1 MQAWS
6 TNDDQLMTRSPAVN
20 FLNEARSSHKIVFM
34 TRSSWLS
41 QFIACIIVAAVSI
54 LPLSSV
60 RAVENVRMAYISDS
74 PGSSAP
80 YWIAKE
86 AGFYKK
92 YGLDVELIFINGST
106 RGVQSLVARDIEFA
120 GAVGTSAIN
129 GKLAGGDIVIIDS
142 LVNTLPYY
150 IIGSP
155 KIKSPEDLKGRTLA
169 THIPGTSADFA
180 VRLAL
185 RKFGIDYKD
194 IQAVMVGGSTARVAA
209 VINGQTDFTMV
220 TEPGKIEGEKAGM
233 NLVID
238 MAKLKIPF
246 VFTCTVTSGKLIR
259 EQPKTVEALVKAV
272 AEAVH
277 FFKDNRK
284 DSIRIMDK
292 YIRGAKPNVLEGSWN
307 AYKELLEED
316 TAPSMA
322 GLSETLAV
330 QAAWDPK
337 AAKANARDFVDL
349 RFTKNL
355 KRSGFIDKLYGR
367 THMSHN

>member
-1 MQAWS
+1 MKKRILQFAIIFFVWS
-6 TNDDQLMTRSPAVN
+6 VISFAGRAD
-20 FLNEARSSHKIVFM
+20 
-34 TRSSWLS
+34 
-41 QFIACIIVAAVSI
+41 AAET
-54 LPLSSV
+54 V
-60 RAVENVRMAYISDS
+60 RLAYISDS

-106 RGVQSLVARDIEFA
+106 RGIQSLIAGDLDFA

-129 GKLAGGDIVIIDS
+129 GRLAGGDIFIVDS

-150 IIGSP
+150 IIGKPS
-155 KIKSPEDLKGRTLA
+155 IKSPEDLKGRTLA

-194 IQAVMVGGSTARVAA
+194 IRAVMVGGSTARVAA

-220 TEPGKIEGEKAGM
+220 TEPGKLQGENAGM
-233 NLVID
+233 KVIID

-246 VFTCTVTSGKLIR
+246 QFSCTVTSGKMIR
-259 EQPKTVEALVKAV
+259 QRPELVEKMVKAL
-272 AEAVH
+272 ANAVH
-277 FFKDNRK
+277 FFKTNK
-284 DSIRIMDK
+284 KESIRIMSK
-292 YIRGAKPNVLEGSWN
+292 YTRGATPEVLEGSWA
-307 AYKELLEED
+307 AYAELLEANLHPTLE
-316 TAPSMA
+316 
-322 GLSETLAV
+322 GLSDTLAV

-337 AAKANARDFVDL
+337 AASAKAQDFVDL
-349 RFTKNL
+349 RFVNNL
-355 KRSGFIDKLYGR
+355 KRSGFFDKLYGQ
-367 THMSHN
+367 TQMTGS

>member
-1 MQAWS
+1 MRKRTLWLVGLTA
-6 TNDDQLMTRSPAVN
+6 
-20 FLNEARSSHKIVFM
+20 I
-34 TRSSWLS
+34 SWLFFWTS
-41 QFIACIIVAAVSI
+41 SGTASE
-54 LPLSSV
+54 SV
-60 RAVENVRMAYISDS
+60 RLAYISDS

-80 YWIAKE
+80 YWIAKD

-106 RGVQSLVARDIEFA
+106 RGIQSLIAGDLDFT

-129 GKLAGGDIVIIDS
+129 GKLAGGDIYITDS

-150 IIGSP
+150 IIGKP
-155 KIKSPEDLKGRTLA
+155 TIKSAEDLKGRTLA

-194 IQAVMVGGSTARVAA
+194 IRAVMVGGATARVAA

-220 TEPGKIEGEKAGM
+220 TEPGKLQGENAGM
-233 NLVID
+233 KVIID

-246 VFTCTVTSGKLIR
+246 QFSCTVASGKMIR
-259 EQPKTVEALVKAV
+259 DNPKLVETMVKSL

-277 FFKDNRK
+277 FFKTQK
-284 DSIRIMDK
+284 KESISIMAK
-292 YIRGAKPNVLEGSWN
+292 YTRGASPKVLEGSWD
-307 AYKELLEED
+307 AYSELLEDDLHPTLE
-316 TAPSMA
+316 
-322 GLSETLAV
+322 GLSDTLAV

-337 AAKANARDFVDL
+337 AGKAKAQEIVDL
-349 RFTKNL
+349 RFVDNL
-355 KRSGFIDKLYGR
+355 KRSGFFDRLYER
-367 THMSHN
+367 TNVSHK

>member
-1 MQAWS
+1 MPKKISLATQAI
-6 TNDDQLMTRSPAVN
+6 AV
-20 FLNEARSSHKIVFM
+20 L
-34 TRSSWLS
+34 
-41 QFIACIIVAAVSI
+41 IVAATSLFV
-54 LPLSSV
+54 PAPT
-60 RAVENVRMAYISDS
+60 RADQKIRMAYISDS

-86 AGFYKK
+86 AGLYKK

-106 RGVQSLVARDIEFA
+106 RGVQSLVAGDIEFA

-194 IQAVMVGGSTARVAA
+194 IQAVMVGGSPARVAA

-220 TEPGKIEGEKAGM
+220 TEPGKIQGEKAGM
-233 NLVID
+233 KLIID

-246 VFTCTVTSGKLIR
+246 QFSCTVTSGKIIR
-259 EQPKTVEALVKAV
+259 ERPETVEKVVKAM
-272 AEAVH
+272 ANAVH
-277 FFKDNRK
+277 FFKTNK
-284 DSIRIMDK
+284 KETIRIMAK
-292 YIRGAKPNVLEGSWN
+292 YTRGAQPNVLEGSWL
-307 AYKELLEED
+307 AYKVLLEED
-316 TAPSMA
+316 LVPTLE
-322 GLSETLAV
+322 GLKDTLAV
-330 QAAWDPK
+330 QASWDAK
-337 AAKANARDFVDL
+337 AANAKAEDFVDL
-349 RFTKNL
+349 RFVDNL
-355 KRSGFIDKLYGR
+355 RTSGFLTKLYGAD
-367 THMSHN
+367 TVSKK